1 MNQYAEMVAFVTAAE
16 IGTLSAAARELKI
29 SPAMLGR
36 RIMSLER
43 RLDAKLMHRTSRHM
57 SVTEQ
62 GAIFLERCRTL
73 IDDIENAEHSAF
85 LDPSRAKGILS
96 VIAPAYFGR
105 HHVAPLVDRFV
116 ERHPDVHVSFDLTN
130 NVIDPVHA
138 GHDLCIRIGNVIDP
152 DFTGVRL
159 AENRRV
165 VCASPQYLARH
176 GVPTRLQD
184 LVAHNCAT
192 VNLPS
197 GLHRDWLFQEDG
209 RLVSVKVDGNFDCN
223 DGEVLA
229 HWVRHG
235 RCLAWRSTWEIQ
247 SCLIDGT
254 LISVLDEFALPTFD
268 IYAIYPR
275 ARPLTANVV
284 LFIDTLKAAYAQ
296 PGYWTQSLNTQTH
309 RDDLAT

>member
-1 MNQYAEMVAFVTAAE
+1 MNRYAEMLAFVTAAE
-16 IGTLSAAARELKI
+16 EGTLSAAARELQI

-36 RIMSLER
+36 RITSLEG
-43 RLDAKLMHRTSRHM
+43 RLDAKLLHRTSRHM

-73 IDDIENAEHSAF
+73 INDLESAEHSAF
-85 LDPSRAKGILS
+85 PNPSRAKGVLA

-105 HHVAPLVDRFV
+105 HHVAPLVNRFV
-116 ERHPDVHVSFDLTN
+116 KQHPDVHVSFDLTN
-130 NVIDPVHA
+130 NILDPVHA

-152 DFTGVRL
+152 DFTGVCL

-165 VCASPQYLARH
+165 VCASPDYLERH
-176 GVPTRLQD
+176 GVPKRLQD
-184 LVAHNCAT
+184 LAFHDCAA

-209 RLVSVKVDGNFDCN
+209 RLVSVKIDGKFDCN

-229 HWVRHG
+229 HWVRQG
-235 RCLAWRSTWEIQ
+235 LCLAWRSTWEIENQ
-247 SCLIDGT
+247 LTSGELV
-254 LISVLDEFALPTFD
+254 SVLDEFALPRFD

-275 ARPLTANVV
+275 ARPLSANVE
-284 LFIDTLKAAYAQ
+284 LFIETLKASYAQ
-296 PGYWTQSLNTQTH
+296 PGYWTQA
-309 RDDLAT
+309 RDSGS

>member
-1 MNQYAEMVAFVTAAE
+1 MNRYAEMLAFVTAAE
-16 IGTLSAAARELKI
+16 MGTLSAAARNLQI

-43 RLDAKLMHRTSRHM
+43 RLDAKLLHRTSRHM

-62 GAIFLERCRTL
+62 GAIFLERCRAL
-73 IDDIENAEHSAF
+73 IDDVESAEHSAF
-85 LDPSRAKGILS
+85 PDPSRAKGVLS

-105 HHVAPLVDRFV
+105 HHVAPLVSRFV
-116 ERHPDVHVSFDLTN
+116 EQHPDVHVSFDLTN

-165 VCASPQYLARH
+165 VCAAPEYLDRY
-176 GVPTRLQD
+176 GVPARLQD
-184 LVAHNCAT
+184 LASHDCAT

-209 RLVSVKVDGNFDCN
+209 RIVSVKIDGKFDCN
-223 DGEVLA
+223 DGEMLA
-229 HWVRHG
+229 HWVRQG
-235 RCLAWRSTWEIQ
+235 RCLAWRSTWEIERYLV
-247 SCLIDGT
+247 SGELV
-254 LISVLDEFALPTFD
+254 SVLDNFALPTFD

-284 LFIDTLKAAYAQ
+284 LFIETLKAAYAQ
-296 PGYWTQSLNTQTH
+296 QGYWTQSLDTGS
-309 RDDLAT
+309 